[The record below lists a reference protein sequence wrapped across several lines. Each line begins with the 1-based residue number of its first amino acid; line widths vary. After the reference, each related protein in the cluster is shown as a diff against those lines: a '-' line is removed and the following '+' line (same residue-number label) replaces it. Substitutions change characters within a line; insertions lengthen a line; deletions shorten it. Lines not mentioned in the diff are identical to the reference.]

1 MIINKFI
8 NLLLVFF
15 LFISIFN
22 NVYAIETG
30 TFDENKPA
38 TIQNSNAEFVYKF
51 LLAEIASQ
59 RGDFNSAGHL
69 YLDLAKLTKDVSLA
83 QRATDVAGRARNGRL
98 AMDSADVWRRLDKDS
113 IAAEQVLAEL
123 FIASGNLTKAK
134 PLIEK
139 LLKNEEDTRSNG
151 FVYLNS
157 ILSKVENKKN
167 ALRFVIEIARP
178 YEGLAEAHFSIA
190 HAAFMARDKKLAET
204 QLDIVDKIKP
214 GWETAALFRG
224 HILSRSSPEKAIV
237 FYRSYLQ
244 KNPKS
249 NGVRLEYAKS
259 LTNLKDYD
267 AAKKEFL
274 KLVNSSLASPEISLT
289 VALLSIELNDSNLAE
304 TYFNQALERGY
315 QNPPQIFIYLAKIY
329 YERGKFNDSIEYLNK
344 INSGEYFL
352 ESKLLAAQFISEKES
367 IDNAIS
373 SLEVYKNLPEP
384 ERLKI
389 LQFKTSLLYNNER
402 KTESL
407 DLMKKEENNFQN
419 SPQFKFDYAMLSDR
433 LGNKI
438 LSEQLLK
445 EAIKLKPDYALAY
458 NALGYSYADRGFK
471 LKDAKKYIEIA
482 LSIEPRNHYIL
493 DSMGWVYFRLG
504 NLDLAF
510 QFVKKAFDVQ
520 EDPEIAAHLGEIL
533 WKQGKKE
540 EAKKILK
547 NSLEKYPNNTVISET
562 QNRLK

>member
-1 MIINKFI
+1 MTTNKLT
-8 NLLLVFF
+8 NLFLIFFLLVFTN
-15 LFISIFN
+15 LH
-22 NVYAIETG
+22 AIEADS
-30 TFDENKPA
+30 FDENKPA
-38 TIQNSNAEFVYKF
+38 TIKNANAEFVYKF

-59 RGDFNSAGHL
+59 RGDLNAAGHL
-69 YLDLAKLTKDVSLA
+69 YLDLAKLTKNTSLA

-98 AMDSADVWRRLDKDS
+98 AMDSADVWRRLDKNS
-113 IAAEQVLAEL
+113 VAAEQVLAEL

-139 LLKNEEDTRSNG
+139 LLKNEEKTRANG
-151 FVYLNS
+151 FIYLNS

-167 ALRFVIEIARP
+167 ALRFVIEIAKP

-190 HAAFMARDKKLAET
+190 HSAFMAGNKKLANE
-204 QLDIVDKIKP
+204 QLDIVDKLKP
-214 GWETAALFRG
+214 GWETSALFRG
-224 HILSRSSPEKAIV
+224 YTLSRSSAEKAIA

-259 LTNLKDYD
+259 LTGLRDYD
-267 AAKKEFL
+267 AAKKQFL

-289 VALLSIELNDSNLAE
+289 VALLSIELNDKDLAE
-304 TYFNQALERGY
+304 TYLNQALERGY
-315 QNPPQIFIYLAKIY
+315 ENPSQIFIYLAKIY
-329 YERGKFNDSIEYLNK
+329 YERDKFKDAISYLDK
-344 INSGEYFL
+344 IKSGEFFL

-367 IDNAIS
+367 IDNAIT
-373 SLEVYKNLPEP
+373 SLEEFKNLSEE
-384 ERLKI
+384 ERLQI
-389 LQFKTSLLYNNER
+389 LQFKTSLLYSNNRE
-402 KTESL
+402 TESL

-419 SPQFKFDYAMLSDR
+419 SPNFKFDYAMLSDR
-433 LGNKI
+433 LGNTI

-458 NALGYSYADRGFK
+458 NALGYSYADRNYK
-471 LKDAKKYIEIA
+471 LDEAKKYIEIA
-482 LSIEPRNHYIL
+482 LSIQPRNHYIL

-504 NLDLAF
+504 DLNLAL
-510 QFVKKAFDVQ
+510 QFVKKAFAIQ

-540 EAKKILK
+540 EAKKILS
-547 NSLEKYPNNTVISET
+547 NSLKKYPDNAIVSET

>member
-1 MIINKFI
+1 MIKNKFI
-8 NLLLVFF
+8 NLLLVLF
-15 LFISIFN
+15 LLSTTLN
-22 NVYAIETG
+22 NLHGVENNE
-30 TFDENKPA
+30 FDENKPA
-38 TIQNSNAEFVYKF
+38 IITNSNAEFVYKF
-51 LLAEIASQ
+51 LLAEIAAQ
-59 RGDFNSAGHL
+59 RSDFNAAGHL
-69 YLDLAKLTKDVSLA
+69 YLDLAKLTKNISLA
-83 QRATDVAGRARNGRL
+83 ERATDVAGRARNGRL
-98 AMDSADVWRRLDKDS
+98 AMDSADVWSRLDKNS
-113 IAAEQVLAEL
+113 VAAEQVLAEL

-139 LLKNEEDTRSNG
+139 LLKNEEDTRANG
-151 FVYLNS
+151 FIYLNS

-190 HAAFMARDKKLAET
+190 HSAFMAGDKKLTET

-214 GWETAALFRG
+214 RWETAALFRG
-224 HILSRSSPEKAIV
+224 HTLSIVSQDKALA
-237 FYRSYLQ
+237 FYRSYLL

-249 NGVRLEYAKS
+249 NGVRLEYAKL

-267 AAKKEFL
+267 TAKKQFL

-289 VALLSIELNDSNLAE
+289 VALLSIELNDIDLAE
-304 TYFNQALERGY
+304 KYLNQALERGY
-315 QNPPQIFIYLAKIY
+315 QDPPQIFIYLAKIY
-329 YERGKFNDSIEYLNK
+329 FERNNLDDALKFLDK
-344 INSGEYFL
+344 IKSGEFFL
-352 ESKLLAAQFISEKES
+352 ESKLLAAQFIAEIES
-367 IDNAIS
+367 VDNAIS
-373 SLEVYKNLPEP
+373 SLESYKNLTEI
-384 ERLKI
+384 ERLQI
-389 LQFKTSLLYNNER
+389 LQYKTSLLYSNDR

-407 DLMKKEENNFQN
+407 DLMKKEEGNFQN
-419 SPQFKFDYAMLSDR
+419 SPQFKFDYAMLSNR
-433 LGNKI
+433 LGNTI

-458 NALGYSYADRGFK
+458 NALGYSYADRSFR

-510 QFVKKAFDVQ
+510 QFVKKAFNLQ
-520 EDPEIAAHLGEIL
+520 EDPEIAAHLAEIL
-533 WKQGKKE
+533 WKQGKTE
-540 EAKKILK
+540 EAKKILGD
-547 NSLEKYPNNTVISET
+547 SLEKYPDNAIVIDT